1 MADNLNYVSLN
12 RFASLMLSGGI
23 DPNVYYFTHPR
34 IWIRKNWVVS
44 RPTLI
49 SGYPGLG
56 RIGEVVLRFLV
67 RELSAK
73 QIGIVTS
80 PYFSSQA
87 VVGKDGIARLTAVR
101 LYLKPRPDGDLVL
114 ALGEQHQE
122 MMGGEYE
129 TCRVL
134 LSFFKKVG
142 GTKVITVGG
151 HMEPPRENL
160 RTYVFTSDA
169 RMAAQLKTDGF
180 TMAPAGTPIVGAAG
194 IALGLSRLL
203 GLQGV
208 GVLGLTNSEGPDLE
222 AAKHVLVNVDTLLK
236 LGLNFSKFEAETD
249 RWRELQEQYQKGLRR
264 LEEDQRFSS
273 LLQGRG
279 TEGPDYLG

>member
-1 MADNLNYVSLN
+1 MTDNLNYAPLKSICG
-12 RFASLMLSGGI
+12 FMFSGGI
-23 DPNVYYFTHPR
+23 DPNVYYFTRPR
-34 IWIRKNWVVS
+34 MWIRKNWVVS

-56 RIGEVVLRFLV
+56 RVGEVVLRFLV

-101 LYLKPRPDGDLVL
+101 LFLKPRPEGDLLL

-122 MMGGEYE
+122 LIGGEFE

-151 HMEPPRENL
+151 HMEPPRGNL
-160 RTYVFTSDA
+160 RTYVFASDA
-169 RMAAQLKTDGF
+169 RLPSQLKADGF

-203 GLQGV
+203 GLQGI
-208 GVLGLTNSEGPDLE
+208 GILGLTNSEGPDLE
-222 AAKHVLVNVDTLLK
+222 AARHVLGNVDTLLK
-236 LGLNFSKFEAETD
+236 LGLDFSKFENET
-249 RWRELQEQYQKGLRR
+249 RKWKQLQEQYRKGLRR

-279 TEGPDYLG
+279 SEGPDYLG